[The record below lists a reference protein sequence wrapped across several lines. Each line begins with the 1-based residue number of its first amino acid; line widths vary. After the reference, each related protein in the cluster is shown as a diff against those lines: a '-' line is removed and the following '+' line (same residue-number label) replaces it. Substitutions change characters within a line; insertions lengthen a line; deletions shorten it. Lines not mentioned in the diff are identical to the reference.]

1 MPGDPKECRQ
11 HALTCAVLAQS
22 SPSPMARE
30 AFGRLAHTW
39 LKLATELERTQA
51 LLDEEGELDTKPRR
65 AS

>member
-1 MPGDPKECRQ
+1 
-11 HALTCAVLAQS
+11 
-22 SPSPMARE
+22 MARE